1 MIYNVVKRDLI
12 IASRSGGSAFHGLIF
27 FGLFISLVSISLGG
41 TNDVLNPLSPA
52 IIWLAIIFST
62 MLSYPNIFQEDFKD
76 GNLLQLKLSGMSSL
90 DICIAKSVSFS
101 IQSIFPLLLSVPIA
115 AILLN
120 MAFIDIKKILI
131 TLIIAT
137 PGLTVYGV
145 LSSAI
150 MAKIRGGTFFIVLTT
165 SPFLI
170 PLLIFGLEN
179 MNSATEIKIFTTELR
194 VLIGL
199 SLISTAI
206 GLPASAAAL
215 NTNME

>member
-1 MIYNVVKRDLI
+1 
-12 IASRSGGSAFHGLIF
+12 
-27 FGLFISLVSISLGG
+27 
-41 TNDVLNPLSPA
+41 
-52 IIWLAIIFST
+52 
-62 MLSYPNIFQEDFKD
+62 
-76 GNLLQLKLSGMSSL
+76 
-90 DICIAKSVSFS
+90 
-101 IQSIFPLLLSVPIA
+101 
-115 AILLN
+115 

-150 MAKIRGGTFFIVLTT
+150 VAKIRGGTFFIVLIT

>member
-1 MIYNVVKRDLI
+1 
-12 IASRSGGSAFHGLIF
+12 
-27 FGLFISLVSISLGG
+27 
-41 TNDVLNPLSPA
+41 
-52 IIWLAIIFST
+52 

-150 MAKIRGGTFFIVLTT
+150 VAKIRGGTFFIVLIT